1 MSSLSLFFFF
11 SSCFLLFN
19 LVSSEL
25 LLEDGYT
32 VTTVIDGHKLK
43 INPYLVISQP
53 GSSDLIVLD
62 SSGSRFYTFTLPLSE
77 ASVAKRLSGDGVAGY
92 SDGEPGSARF
102 NKPRNFAVDLKGN
115 VYVADKNNNA
125 IRKITNSGVT
135 TIAGGN
141 SKKPGRQDGP
151 SQNASF
157 SDDYELT
164 FVPGICALLVSD
176 HGNQLIRQI
185 NLKAEDCARGSQSV
199 LGAASIWV
207 LGLVFSCLL
216 GLVIGIVVR
225 PYIFRHED
233 PNLFLFSVTW
243 RHYLIHTAK
252 QIQMLRFLWHYI
264 IHLANLVQIL
274 SFELR
279 SVIVSSTPYALLRRL
294 FWISLSHLSLIRIYY
309 FKSKTSRND
318 VSLLDSDN
326 LHVGLLDSDNL
337 HGCEIK
343 KSQIYADQLKDL
355 MTFDDVKQGHE
366 NQEIS
371 DVLLDSHGKLDD
383 MIQDNVKGLRRAA
396 EGEIPLNGS
405 IIDSSG
411 LVKRRK

>member
-1 MSSLSLFFFF
+1 MSSLSILFF
-11 SSCFLLFN
+11 SSFLLFN
-19 LVSSEL
+19 LVSSKL

-32 VTTVIDGHKLK
+32 VTTVVDGHKLN
-43 INPYLVISQP
+43 INPWLVISPP
-53 GSSDLIVLD
+53 GSSDLVVLD
-62 SSGSRFYTFTLPLSE
+62 SSGSRFYTLTLPLSKE
-77 ASVAKRLSGDGVAGY
+77 SVAKLLSGDGVVGH

-102 NKPRNFAVDLKGN
+102 NKPKNFAVDFKGN

-135 TIAGGN
+135 TIAGGK

-151 SQNASF
+151 AQNASF
-157 SDDYELT
+157 SDDFELT

-176 HGNQLIRQI
+176 HGNTLVRQI
-185 NLKAEDCARGSQSV
+185 NLKAEDCARGSQSG
-199 LGAASIWV
+199 LGAASIWA
-207 LGLVFSCLL
+207 LGLLFSCLL
-216 GLVIGIVVR
+216 GLVIGIVIR

-233 PNLFLFSVTW
+233 PNHFRFSVTW
-243 RHYLIHTAK
+243 RHYLIHLAK
-252 QIQMLRFLWHYI
+252 QVLKLCFDI
-264 IHLANLVQIL
+264 
-274 SFELR
+274 R
-279 SVIVSSTPYALLRRL
+279 SVIVSSTPYAFLRRL
-294 FWISLSHLSLIRIYY
+294 FWMSLSHLSLMFGIH
-309 FKSKTSRND
+309 FLESKNSRND

-326 LHVGLLDSDNL
+326 LHGLLDSDNLHVGLHDSDNL

-355 MTFDDVKQGHE
+355 ITFDGLKQGHE

-371 DVLLDSHGKLDD
+371 DVLSDSHGKLDD
-383 MIQDNVKGLRRAA
+383 MIQANVKGLRGAA
-396 EGEIPLNGS
+396 EGEIPLDES